1 MGKNFSGNTNKERPK
16 SDFYQTP
23 LFNDRAIITK

>member
-23 LFNDRAIITK
+23 SRIKRRWKI